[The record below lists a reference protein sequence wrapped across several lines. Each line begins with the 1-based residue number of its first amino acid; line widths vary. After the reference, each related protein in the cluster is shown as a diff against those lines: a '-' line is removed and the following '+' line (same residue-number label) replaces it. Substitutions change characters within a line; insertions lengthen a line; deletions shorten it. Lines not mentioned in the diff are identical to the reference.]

1 MQLYSEKRSIMNKL
15 IGLLTC
21 LCFSTNL
28 AVAQN
33 KDASSI
39 IKFGLF
45 ADTQYADCPSQ
56 NTRYYREALQK
67 LDTCIEYFNRQE
79 VQFTINLGDITDR
92 KNSDLEVINIIRK
105 TKCSSVLKQNVL
117 FYKTKRTSVNLFSYP
132 NWHKKAPKKY
142 VFFGAFYCSVF
153 WLSHQKSLTLNKY
166 IIFGFNAILI
176 PLKRRYIIPPESWAR
191 HRLYSIMSV
200 YVAL

>member
-33 KDASSI
+33 KDTSSI

-79 VQFTINLGDITDR
+79 VQFTINFIIFSFQTV
-92 KNSDLEVINIIRK
+92 EIN
-105 TKCSSVLKQNVL
+105 TQQ
-117 FYKTKRTSVNLFSYP
+117 
-132 NWHKKAPKKY
+132 
-142 VFFGAFYCSVF
+142 SVF
-153 WLSHQKSLTLNKY
+153 Y
-166 IIFGFNAILI
+166 LI
-176 PLKRRYIIPPESWAR
+176 QF
-191 HRLYSIMSV
+191 YSCF
-200 YVAL
+200 

>member
-1 MQLYSEKRSIMNKL
+1 MFLHKL
-15 IGLLTC
+15 GG
-21 LCFSTNL
+21 SS
-28 AVAQN
+28 N

-92 KNSDLEVINIIRK
+92 KNSDLEVIKQHLSQLNHKIYHLTGNHDYKDI
-105 TKCSSVLKQNVL
+105 TNNSVLYKQL
-117 FYKTKRTSVNLFSYP
+117 SMPSEYYSF
-132 NWHKKAPKKY
+132 KKGTGY
-142 VFFGAFYCSVF
+142 
-153 WLSHQKSLTLNKY
+153 LSC
-166 IIFGFNAILI
+166 
-176 PLKRRYIIPPESWAR
+176 
-191 HRLYSIMSV
+191 
-200 YVAL
+200 

>member
-45 ADTQYADCPSQ
+45 ADTQYAVVRPKIPVIIG
-56 NTRYYREALQK
+56 K
-67 LDTCIEYFNRQE
+67 LY
-79 VQFTINLGDITDR
+79 
-92 KNSDLEVINIIRK
+92 KN
-105 TKCSSVLKQNVL
+105 
-117 FYKTKRTSVNLFSYP
+117 
-132 NWHKKAPKKY
+132 
-142 VFFGAFYCSVF
+142 
-153 WLSHQKSLTLNKY
+153 
-166 IIFGFNAILI
+166 
-176 PLKRRYIIPPESWAR
+176 
-191 HRLYSIMSV
+191 
-200 YVAL
+200 

>member
-56 NTRYYREALQK
+56 N
-67 LDTCIEYFNRQE
+67 
-79 VQFTINLGDITDR
+79 
-92 KNSDLEVINIIRK
+92 
-105 TKCSSVLKQNVL
+105 
-117 FYKTKRTSVNLFSYP
+117 
-132 NWHKKAPKKY
+132 
-142 VFFGAFYCSVF
+142 
-153 WLSHQKSLTLNKY
+153 
-166 IIFGFNAILI
+166 
-176 PLKRRYIIPPESWAR
+176 
-191 HRLYSIMSV
+191 
-200 YVAL
+200 

>member
-45 ADTQYADCPSQ
+45 AD
-56 NTRYYREALQK
+56 
-67 LDTCIEYFNRQE
+67 
-79 VQFTINLGDITDR
+79 
-92 KNSDLEVINIIRK
+92 
-105 TKCSSVLKQNVL
+105 
-117 FYKTKRTSVNLFSYP
+117 
-132 NWHKKAPKKY
+132 
-142 VFFGAFYCSVF
+142 
-153 WLSHQKSLTLNKY
+153 
-166 IIFGFNAILI
+166 I
-176 PLKRRYIIPPESWAR
+176 P
-191 HRLYSIMSV
+191 V
-200 YVAL
+200 C